1 MKAIITGGGS
11 EETIPRCPY
20 LMLKQNKAK
29 EGERWHP
36 NCARWMWVNALCVF
50 SKGSGERQGVEP
62 RQCAES
68 ERNYDQ
74 SERRGT
80 SPNAG
85 GMGLSQLCRQVG
97 LEQSGLGRGAP
108 GVQLLWVAPASQF
121 PRSAQRQLPFSPPAE
136 KQTPRP
142 RYSKEGRVCQPP
154 TASSSSLREV
164 AGSMTSDVKVTKP
177 FAPFS
182 QSASLPGL
190 PGLPKESQEQD
201 ISRITPLKSWTLQAT
216 SSSHCGDMHAQL
228 PPNMTSNI

>member
-142 RYSKEGRVCQPP
+142 RYSKGGRVCQPP
-154 TASSSSLREV
+154 TASSSGLGRWQEV
-164 AGSMTSDVKVTKP
+164 WILTSRSQALCP
-177 FAPFS
+177 FLS
-182 QSASLPGL
+182 
-190 PGLPKESQEQD
+190 K
-201 ISRITPLKSWTLQAT
+201 
-216 SSSHCGDMHAQL
+216 CL
-228 PPNMTSNI
+228 PPWAPWARRARGKTFQG

>member
-1 MKAIITGGGS
+1 MKAVITGGGS
-11 EETIPRCPY
+11 EETIPSRPY

-50 SKGSGERQGVEP
+50 LKASGERQGVEP

-97 LEQSGLGRGAP
+97 LEQSGLGSGGSRRPAHLGCTCFSVPKVSPKAAP
-108 GVQLLWVAPASQF
+108 LSSSCQEAN
-121 PRSAQRQLPFSPPAE
+121 
-136 KQTPRP
+136 PRP
-142 RYSKEGRVCQPP
+142 GYSKGGRVCPLP

-164 AGSMTSDVKVTKP
+164 AGSMNSDVKVTSP
-177 FAPFS
+177 LAL
-182 QSASLPGL
+182 SL
-190 PGLPKESQEQD
+190 KV
-201 ISRITPLKSWTLQAT
+201 
-216 SSSHCGDMHAQL
+216 
-228 PPNMTSNI
+228 PPSLGSLRRARSKTFQG